1 MCVLCCTFTPDQPTN
16 QPNNRSAQRLLVAR
30 DTDAVVRKKA
40 ALCLLKLFRTN
51 PDNVTH
57 SDWAPQVCTYVLA
70 CSVFFWV

>member
-1 MCVLCCTFTPDQPTN
+1 MGFEAMPGVFLLARGGARAHNTTHPTQQNTPHK
-16 QPNNRSAQRLLVAR
+16 RKRLLVSR

-57 SDWAPQVCTYVLA
+57 PEWAPQV
-70 CSVFFWV
+70 

>member
-1 MCVLCCTFTPDQPTN
+1 MCVLCCTLTPDRPTN
-16 QPNNRSAQRLLVAR
+16 QPYAQRLLVAR

-57 SDWAPQVCTYVLA
+57 SEWAPQVCTYVLA
-70 CSVFFWV
+70 CSGLSLCFV